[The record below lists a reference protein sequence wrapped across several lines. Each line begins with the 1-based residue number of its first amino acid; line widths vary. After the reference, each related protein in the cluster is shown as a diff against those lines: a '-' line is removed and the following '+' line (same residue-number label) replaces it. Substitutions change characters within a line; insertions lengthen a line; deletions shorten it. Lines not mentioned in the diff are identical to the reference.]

1 MIRNTQFRSII
12 GRRGCRHQ
20 NQNRMLTSYRIYD
33 DGNNDSWASPSLPTA
48 SDFPS
53 WAFQPKDYYNFEVIH
68 QSKKS
73 LARVGE

>member
-20 NQNRMLTSYRIYD
+20 NQNRMLTSYA
-33 DGNNDSWASPSLPTA
+33 GNTA

-68 QSKKS
+68 QQRKAWLVLVS
-73 LARVGE
+73 E

>member
-1 MIRNTQFRSII
+1 MIRNTKFRSII

-20 NQNRMLTSYRIYD
+20 NQNRMLTSYA
-33 DGNNDSWASPSLPTA
+33 GNNDSWSSPSLPTA

-53 WAFQPKDYYNFEVIH
+53 WAFQPKDYYNFEVIY